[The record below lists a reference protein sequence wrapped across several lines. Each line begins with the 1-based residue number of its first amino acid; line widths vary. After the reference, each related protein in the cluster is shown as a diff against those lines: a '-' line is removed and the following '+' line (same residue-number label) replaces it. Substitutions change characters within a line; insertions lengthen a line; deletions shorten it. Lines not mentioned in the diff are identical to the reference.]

1 MENCTPY
8 ETARRQCRLCRFDW
22 ESCPGPALD
31 AEGCRYY
38 YPKAYPSGKVIY
50 NEKAYTSKEKGLRTM
65 SDRLTSD
72 LSMFNQ
78 QRELSRFSQ
87 QLLEEKNDELERLR
101 TVLMLA
107 HLALT
112 EGMADVPSGERYR
125 KCAVLRAEAKR
136 AIRQVLP
143 GMAAP
148 GMEAAE
154 DDG

>member
-1 MENCTPY
+1 
-8 ETARRQCRLCRFDW
+8 
-22 ESCPGPALD
+22 
-31 AEGCRYY
+31 
-38 YPKAYPSGKVIY
+38 
-50 NEKAYTSKEKGLRTM
+50 M

>member
-1 MENCTPY
+1 MCE
-8 ETARRQCRLCRFDW
+8 FDW
-22 ESCPGPALD
+22 EPCPGPALD

-50 NEKAYTSKEKGLRTM
+50 NEKAYTNKEKGLGT
-65 SDRLTSD
+65 
-72 LSMFNQ
+72 
-78 QRELSRFSQ
+78 E
-87 QLLEEKNDELERLR
+87 LEEKNDELERLR

-125 KCAVLRAEAKR
+125 KCAAMRLEAKR

-148 GMEAAE
+148 GMEAE
-154 DDG
+154 E